1 MALHSFSTMISLYA
15 KSSKTEIDSVIKGL
29 KAAGNEITSIQQ
41 KINKAGKTNYTLQ
54 YTDGLKKV
62 TETFNENGKAIKSTS
77 TLVKQ
82 GFDTGKLIF
91 YGNILRGIANRF
103 KDIANEAINFNETTE
118 KFNVSMG
125 QSVVAATK
133 FQNRISEQF
142 GTSRAE
148 MMNYQSNFKNIMAGL
163 GDMSS
168 EQAEKVSEALT
179 QMSLDY
185 SSLFNVSQSSAS
197 NKIQAALTGQIMPVR
212 RESGYDVSK
221 NAVMQKAKDLGI
233 ERTYNTLTET
243 EKRLIR
249 IMLLME
255 QMKRTGAF
263 EDLSRTIESPSNQL
277 KVLQNQLQ
285 ELKVWIGNVFIGAI
299 STVLPYVNAFV
310 MVIKELV
317 KALAVLVGFEPIA
330 TGTDDILQE
339 ATDATADIGTNIG
352 GATKQAK
359 ELRRQLQGFDV
370 LNVIKTPSESSGGG
384 GGGGVGGI
392 DPRILDAFGQ
402 YNDYLSN
409 AHMKATDIRD
419 AIMDWLGFTKQVDE
433 VTGEV
438 TWKLKDGYTRIEKIK
453 DILGTIGGILL
464 GYKIGK
470 DVLNF
475 ANMFLGDKALSAG
488 DIWLKAA
495 GVGLIV
501 GGVYLLYQGI
511 KTMLKDKKMTAQSFL
526 ELLGGGALVSS
537 GAALMFKSTAT
548 LKIGLL
554 ATIDIIMLTSIISW
568 WNEYFD
574 EQKEALYGD
583 KKELNLGEFLQ
594 VSFSAVGEGFANL
607 IEEMLDTN
615 IIDSIIKWFS
625 EHDIARFILGKILNA
640 FTLGLMSDQLET
652 KPQTIGEKVISGIS
666 DGMEQAGLAML
677 GPIGPVQK
685 IVSGIKG
692 ILNSDSWKD
701 ETPESIGKKIIN
713 GVSKSMEQAG
723 SVLLSMSGPV
733 QLIVNGIKRILGF
746 WSEHSDEVKN
756 WYNEKVAPW
765 FTKEKWNELATKAKN
780 AITEKLD
787 ELKQRFNPIKDWY
800 NDNIA
805 PWFTWEKWYSLAE
818 DAINALQSAFDNFDF
833 HIKTPHVVVDAGQA
847 PYGIGGQGRAP
858 MMDIKWYAG
867 GGFPKVGEI
876 FGMSEAGPEL
886 MGTIGNRTAIMNNDQ
901 IVQSVSQ
908 GVASAVSRVMGSQGG
923 SYKLY
928 IDGDELRNV
937 MQQRINRNSNI
948 NGE

>member
-15 KSSKTEIDSVIKGL
+15 KSSKSEIDSVIKGL
-29 KAAGNEITSIQQ
+29 KDAGNEITSIQQ
-41 KINKAGKTNYTLQ
+41 KINKAGKTNYILQ
-54 YTDGLKKV
+54 YNNGLKKV
-62 TETFNENGKAIKSTS
+62 TETFTEMGEPIKSTT
-77 TLVKQ
+77 TLMKQ

-91 YGNILRGIANRF
+91 YGNMLRGLANKF
-103 KDIANEAINFNETTE
+103 KNIANEAINFNETTE

-125 QSVVAATK
+125 ESVLSATK

-168 EQAEKVSEALT
+168 QQAEKVSESLT

-185 SSLFNVSQSSAS
+185 SSLFNVSQSTAA
-197 NKIQAALTGQIMPVR
+197 NKIQAALTGQIMPIR

-221 NAVMQKAKDLGI
+221 NAVMQKAKDLGL
-233 ERTYNTLTET
+233 EKTYSELTET
-243 EKRLIR
+243 EKRLMR

-285 ELKVWIGNVFIGAI
+285 ELKIWLGNVFIGTI
-299 STVLPYVNAFV
+299 GTILPYINAFV
-310 MVIKELV
+310 MALKELI
-317 KALAVLVGFEPIA
+317 KMLATLVGFEPIA

-339 ATDATADIGTNIG
+339 ATDATADIGANIG

-359 ELRRQLQGFDV
+359 EFRRQLQGFDV
-370 LNVIKTPSESSGGG
+370 LNVLKTPSESGGG

-392 DPRILDAFGQ
+392 DPKILDAFGQ
-402 YNDYLSN
+402 YTDYLTN

-419 AIMDWLGFTKQVDE
+419 AIMDWLGFTKQIDDA
-433 VTGEV
+433 TGEV
-438 TWKLKDGYTRIEKIK
+438 TWKLKEGYTRIEKIK
-453 DILGTIGGILL
+453 DILGTIGGVLL
-464 GYKIGK
+464 GFKIGK

-495 GVGLIV
+495 GVGLVV

-511 KTMLKDKKMTAQSFL
+511 KTYFEDGKMTAQSFL
-526 ELLGGGALVSS
+526 EILGGGALLSS
-537 GAALMFKSTAT
+537 GAALMFKKPAI
-548 LKIGLL
+548 LKIGIL
-554 ATIDIIMLTSIISW
+554 ATLVITLATSIVSW

-574 EQKEALYGD
+574 EQKEQLYGED
-583 KKELNLGEFLQ
+583 KDLNLGEFLH
-594 VSFSAVGEGFANL
+594 VSFSAVGEGFANA
-607 IEEMLDTN
+607 IQEMLDTD
-615 IIDSIIKWFS
+615 IIDSIINWFS
-625 EHDIARFILGKILNA
+625 EHDIARLILGTILDVLT
-640 FTLGLMSDQLET
+640 FGLMHDQ
-652 KPQTIGEKVISGIS
+652 IGEELK
-666 DGMEQAGLAML
+666 
-677 GPIGPVQK
+677 K
-685 IVSGIKG
+685 
-692 ILNSDSWKD
+692 
-701 ETPESIGKKIIN
+701 TGKKIIEKIAT
-713 GVSKSMEQAG
+713 GIGIAKDEG
-723 SVLLSMSGPV
+723 LLSEKTTKTLDDVTETCTKWKDRFDTFNKWYDEKVAPV
-733 QLIVNGIKRILGF
+733 FDEENWETLAQLAMNAVYNKL
-746 WSEHSDEVKN
+746 SEFNDKINSVKE
-756 WYNEKVAPW
+756 WFNENVAPW
-765 FTKEKWNELATKAKN
+765 FTWEKWSELATKAKD
-780 AITEKLD
+780 ALTTKID
-787 ELKQRFNPIKDWY
+787 EIKNKHPIQDWW
-800 NDNIA
+800 NENVA
-805 PWFTWEKWYSLAE
+805 PWFTWEKWYSLAQ
-818 DAINALQSAFDNFDF
+818 DALDALRIAFENFNFSDLF
-833 HIKTPHVVVDAGQA
+833 KTPRVVVDAGQA

-858 MMDIKWYAG
+858 KMDIKWYAG

-901 IVQSVSQ
+901 IVESVSQ
-908 GVASAVSRVMGSQGG
+908 GVANAVSRVMGSQGG

-937 MQQRINRNSNI
+937 MQQRINRSYNI

>member
-1 MALHSFSTMISLYA
+1 MAIHSFSTMISLYA
-15 KSSKTEIDSVIKGL
+15 KSSKSEIDSVIRGL
-29 KAAGNEITSIQQ
+29 QQAGNEITSIQQ
-41 KINKAGKTNYTLQ
+41 KVKKSGTTSYILQ
-54 YTDGLKKV
+54 YNNGLKKV
-62 TETFNENGKAIKSTS
+62 TETFDDMGKSIKSTS
-77 TLVKQ
+77 TLMKQ

-91 YGNILRGIANRF
+91 YGNLLRGLVNRF
-103 KDIANEAINFNETTE
+103 KNVANEAINFNETTE

-125 QSVVAATK
+125 SSIESATK

-168 EQAEKVSEALT
+168 QQAERVSEALT

-185 SSLFNVSQSSAS
+185 SSLFNVSQSTAS
-197 NKIQAALTGQIMPVR
+197 NKIQAALTGQIMPIR

-221 NAVMQKAKDLGI
+221 NAVVQKAKDLGI
-233 ERTYNTLTET
+233 ERTYNQLTET

-285 ELKVWIGNVFIGAI
+285 ELKVWLGNVFIGTIGAI
-299 STVLPYVNAFV
+299 LPYVNAFV
-310 MVIKELV
+310 MTLKELV
-317 KALAVLVGFEPIA
+317 KMIATLVGYEPIA

-352 GATKQAK
+352 GATDKAK
-359 ELRRQLQGFDV
+359 ELRKQLQGFDV
-370 LNVIKTPSESSGGG
+370 LNVIQTPSASSGA

-392 DPRILDAFGQ
+392 DPKILDAFGQ
-402 YNDYLSN
+402 YTDYLSN

-419 AIMDWLGFTKQVDE
+419 AIMDWLGFTKEIDE

-438 TWKLKDGYTRIEKIK
+438 TWKLKDGYTNIEKIK

-464 GYKIGK
+464 GFKIAK

-475 ANMFLGDKALSAG
+475 ANIFLGKKALSAG

-495 GVGLIV
+495 GVGLVV

-511 KTMLKDKKMTAQSFL
+511 KTYLKDGKMSAQSII

-537 GAALMFKSTAT
+537 GAALIFKNPAL

-554 ATIDIIMLTSIISW
+554 ATLDIVMLVSIVSW
-568 WNEYFD
+568 WNEYYE
-574 EQKEALYGD
+574 EQKQELYGD
-583 KKELNLGEFLQ
+583 KKYLNLGEFLQ
-594 VSFSAVGEGFANL
+594 VSFTAVGEGFANT
-607 IEEMLDTN
+607 IQEMLNTN
-615 IIDSIIKWFS
+615 IIDTIIQWFS
-625 EHDIARFILGKILNA
+625 EHDIARLILGKILNA
-640 FTLGLMSDQLET
+640 LTLGLMSDQLD
-652 KPQTIGEKVISGIS
+652 V
-666 DGMEQAGLAML
+666 
-677 GPIGPVQK
+677 
-685 IVSGIKG
+685 
-692 ILNSDSWKD
+692 
-701 ETPESIGKKIIN
+701 TPESIGQKVIN
-713 GVSKSMEQAG
+713 GISNGMGQATNGLLG
-723 SVLLSMSGPV
+723 STGPV
-733 QLIVNGIKRILGF
+733 QRVVNGIKSILGF
-746 WSEHSDEVKN
+746 WSEHSEEVKD
-756 WYNEKVAPW
+756 WFEKKVAPW
-765 FTKEKWNELATKAKN
+765 FTKERWEQLPEYALGYVNFKIEEWKNKFETIKNWFNEKIAPWFTREKWNELATNAKN
-780 AITEKLD
+780 AIVNK
-787 ELKQRFNPIKDWY
+787 FNEIKETHPIRDWY
-800 NDNIA
+800 NNEIA
-805 PWFTWEKWYSLAE
+805 PWFTWEKWHSLAQN
-818 DAINALQSAFDNFDF
+818 ALNALQNAFSNFNF
-833 HIKTPHVVVDAGQA
+833 HIKTPHINVDQGLA

-858 MMDIKWYAG
+858 AFKINWYAG

-908 GVASAVSRVMGSQGG
+908 GVANAVSRVMGSQGG

-937 MQQRINRNSNI
+937 VQQRINRSFNI

>member
-15 KSSKTEIDSVIKGL
+15 KSSKSEIDSVIKGL
-29 KAAGNEITSIQQ
+29 KDAGNEITSIQQ
-41 KINKAGKTNYTLQ
+41 KINKAGKTNYILQ
-54 YTDGLKKV
+54 YNNGLKKV
-62 TETFNENGKAIKSTS
+62 TETFSEMGEPIKSTS
-77 TLVKQ
+77 TLMKQ
-82 GFDTGKLIF
+82 GFDAGKLIF
-91 YGNILRGIANRF
+91 YGNMLRGLVNRF
-103 KDIANEAINFNETTE
+103 KSVANEAINFNETTE

-125 QSVVAATK
+125 EGLLSATK

-168 EQAEKVSEALT
+168 KQAEKVSEALT

-185 SSLFNVSQSSAS
+185 SSLFNVSQSTAA
-197 NKIQAALTGQIMPVR
+197 NKVQAALTGQIMPIR

-285 ELKVWIGNVFIGAI
+285 ELKVWLGNVFIGAI
-299 STVLPYVNAFV
+299 STILPYVNAFV
-310 MVIKELV
+310 MVIKELI
-317 KALAVLVGFEPIA
+317 KSLAILVGFEPIA

-339 ATDATADIGTNIG
+339 ATNATADIGANIG

-359 ELRRQLQGFDV
+359 EFRRQLQGFDV
-370 LNVIKTPSESSGGG
+370 LNVLKTPSESSGGG

-392 DPRILDAFGQ
+392 DPKILDAFGQ
-402 YNDYLSN
+402 YNNYLTN

-419 AIMDWLGFTKQVDE
+419 SIMEWLGFTKEIND

-438 TWKLKDGYTRIEKIK
+438 TWKLQDGYTRIERIR
-453 DILGTIGGILL
+453 DILGTIAGILI
-464 GYKIGK
+464 GFKIGK
-470 DVLNF
+470 DVLKF
-475 ANMFLGDKALSAG
+475 ANLFLGDKALSAG
-488 DIWLKAA
+488 DIWLKSA
-495 GVGLIV
+495 GVGLTI

-511 KTMLKDKKMTAQSFL
+511 KTFLKDGEMTAQSFL
-526 ELLGGGALVSS
+526 EILGGGALISS
-537 GAALMFKSTAT
+537 GAALMFKNPAL

-554 ATIDIIMLTSIISW
+554 ATLVITLATSIIGW
-568 WNEYFD
+568 WKKYFD
-574 EQKEALYGD
+574 EQKQKLYGE
-583 KKELNLGEFLQ
+583 KKELNLGEFLH
-594 VSFSAVGEGFANL
+594 VSLSSIGEGFANT
-607 IEEMLDTN
+607 IQEMLDTN
-615 IIDSIIKWFS
+615 IIDSITDWFA
-625 EHDIARFILGKILNA
+625 EHDVARLILGGILDVL
-640 FTLGLMSDQLET
+640 TLGLMHEQIGGEMKET
-652 KPQTIGEKVISGIS
+652 
-666 DGMEQAGLAML
+666 
-677 GPIGPVQK
+677 
-685 IVSGIKG
+685 
-692 ILNSDSWKD
+692 
-701 ETPESIGKKIIN
+701 GKKIIN
-713 GVSKSMEQAG
+713 KIVDGI
-723 SVLLSMSGPV
+723 SVAASSGLFPKV
-733 QLIVNGIKRILGF
+733 TETLT
-746 WSEHSDEVKN
+746 EVKDTCDKWKDRFDTAKN
-756 WYNEKVAPW
+756 WYEEKVAPVFDEKNWETLAQLALNAVYNKLSEFNTKINSVKEW
-765 FTKEKWNELATKAKN
+765 FNENVTPFFTWEKWSELATKAKD
-780 AITEKLD
+780 ALSTKMD
-787 ELKQRFNPIKDWY
+787 EIKNKHPIRDWW
-800 NDNIA
+800 NENVA
-805 PWFTWEKWYSLAE
+805 PWFTWEKWHDLAQ
-818 DAINALQSAFDNFDF
+818 DAIDALKNVFENFEF
-833 HIKTPHVVVDAGQA
+833 HIKTPHFTIEGGQA
-847 PYGIGGQGRAP
+847 PYGIGGQGKAP
-858 MMDIKWYAG
+858 AFKINWYAG

-876 FGMSEAGPEL
+876 FGMNEAGPEL

-908 GVASAVSRVMGSQGG
+908 GVASAVSRVMGNQGG